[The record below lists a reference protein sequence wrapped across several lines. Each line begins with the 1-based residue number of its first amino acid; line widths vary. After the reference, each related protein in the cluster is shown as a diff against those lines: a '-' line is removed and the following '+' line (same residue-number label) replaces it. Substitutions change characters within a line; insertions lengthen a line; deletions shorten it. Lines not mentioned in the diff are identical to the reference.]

1 MPRNIAEAVNEM
13 LKNAGGTPTGGGGS
27 IADKLNQIIV
37 QRGGEAHY
45 GTIEE
50 KVREVAS
57 LSSSSPAIVG
67 SSKVG

>member
-27 IADKLNQIIV
+27 IVDKLNQVIV
-37 QRGGEAHY
+37 AKGGEAHY

-50 KVREVAS
+50 KVREIAALDAS
-57 LSSSSPAIVG
+57 DEEEH
-67 SSKVG
+67 